1 MLTEKQI
8 KSGVFSKKR
17 NIVDKFKDKEQP
29 KIAAIKASS
38 NLIKTNKIGYRKLN
52 NGKII
57 KSVDEQ
63 YVRDDL
69 TCGVRQCPLC
79 QAPAGKSKFLRLV
92 VNIVSFSRCGHVELK
107 AREDRRR

>member
-17 NIVDKFKDKEQP
+17 NILDKFKEKQASAQSNLYEQG
-29 KIAAIKASS
+29 
-38 NLIKTNKIGYRKLN
+38 LIKTNKIGYRKLN

-63 YVRDDL
+63 YVRNDL

-79 QAPAGKSKFLRLV
+79 
-92 VNIVSFSRCGHVELK
+92 
-107 AREDRRR
+107 